1 MAANTGTPF
10 SVLPQFQGNLYDLQT
25 KQALAQALM
34 QKGLQGDL
42 ENYRPAGGGYAYVP
56 KYGAGS
62 AIAQLGQ
69 ALLGGALQQQ
79 ASQGLTDLG
88 AQQAA
93 AWQQMFSPTTETAQ
107 MVPQVQPGPVAP
119 GSFGIGAGGGFTGG
133 SPDAGRVALASAL
146 APQITQ
152 TTQSALN
159 PTGMDPKQAAMLAQT
174 LGMGDYVKE
183 FVAPS
188 YKPTETGLLARA
200 AGFTPEQAQAAAAGR
215 IAQQNFIPLQTS
227 SPGQTLRDATGKV
240 VATNPNIGEGMMP
253 VYDAAGNLLGTMGIP
268 NYNQTLQ
275 AREQAKA
282 LGAAGAESVSGYR
295 GGRPAFINK
304 AELATGGG
312 QGGVQPSTGRFT
324 GYQAPGGDNEFRPS
338 LSPAENTSQVG
349 MTQSGQKYFD
359 ELQSHAAGATD
370 RRSLLQSAIDYANT
384 ATKFG
389 PGTTDRLNNIAAIN
403 AKLPSGLA
411 FGNDDM
417 ANVQVMQK
425 IAAQLSSQYQK
436 ALGASGTDKALEN
449 FMHGTPNPDIANK
462 AIKEIAPR
470 LQMME
475 DAINAKAS
483 AANAWLAT
491 HQNSTSEMNVFEN
504 QWRKNYDPRIFHA
517 AMLTPEQRQVFLNQ
531 QKDVAQ
537 LRAKTQALGALLPD
551 DQKRAMLGQ

>member
-146 APQITQ
+146 APQVTR

-253 VYDAAGNLLGTMGIP
+253 VYDATGNLLGTMGIP

-282 LGAAGAESVSGYR
+282 LGAAGGELVQGTQ
-295 GGRPAFINK
+295 GGLPAFRTK
-304 AELATGGG
+304 AEVIQGGG
-312 QGGVQPSTGRFT
+312 TQQSPASGRFG
-324 GYQAPGGDNEFRPS
+324 GYQAPGGEPFRPG
-338 LSPAENTSQVG
+338 LSPAEEEGQRGISKGNVG
-349 MTQSGQKYFD
+349 MYNTLKDTASN
-359 ELQSHAAGATD
+359 
-370 RRSLLQSAIDYANT
+370 SAERTNILDTLEAYANGRT
-384 ATKFG
+384 QYG
-389 PGTTDRLNNIAAIN
+389 PGWTGRIENLAAIN

-411 FGNDDM
+411 FGSNDVSNAQIVQKM
-417 ANVQVMQK
+417 ASNLIQ
-425 IAAQLSSQYQK
+425 QYQK
-436 ALGASGTDKALEN
+436 SMGGTGTDKQFELV
-449 FMHGTPNPDIANK
+449 MHGTPGADMTNK
-462 AIKEIAPR
+462 AMQEVIPKLKSMEIA
-470 LQMME
+470 LQ
-475 DAINAKAS
+475 AKANAADS
-483 AANAWLAT
+483 WLAANNNNPASL
-491 HQNSTSEMNVFEN
+491 NKFETT
-504 QWRKNYDPRIFHA
+504 WRQNYDPRIYQ
-517 AMLTPEQRQVFLNQ
+517 MSMMTPDQRNAFMSQ
-531 QKDVAQ
+531 QKDATA
-537 LRAKTQALGALLPD
+537 LKTKVQTALNNGWV
-551 DQKRAMLGQ
+551 Q